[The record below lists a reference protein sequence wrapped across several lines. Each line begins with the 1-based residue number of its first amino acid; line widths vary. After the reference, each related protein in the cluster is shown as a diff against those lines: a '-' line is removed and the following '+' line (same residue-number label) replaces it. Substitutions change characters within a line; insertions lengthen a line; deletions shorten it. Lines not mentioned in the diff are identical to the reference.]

1 MISVILCAAGRGER
15 AGFRQNKILQEFN
28 GMPVLCYSLSAFSA
42 CAEIGEILVTVS
54 PCDERQ
60 IAALLGP
67 YPNARTVSGGAT
79 RFESVL
85 SALNEAKGETVLIH
99 DAARPFVTQKII
111 SDCIASVNR
120 FGSGVCAL
128 PATDTTVLAE
138 DGMIKSV
145 PARAEVFTVQTP
157 QGFDTAQLRSAYEKA
172 KTCGGEFTDES
183 GVFAKFVS
191 PPKLFIGDPC
201 NRKLTYPEDFT
212 IAERVGTGVDTHAFY
227 TEGEGS
233 PFINFITLCGVRVPS
248 DQILKAHSDGDVAVH
263 ALMDALLSAAGLRDI
278 GYYFPDSEPKYKNAD
293 SMQLLSQVIKR
304 IRNEGFAP
312 ENVSISILAE
322 TPRLAPYIDRM
333 KATLAQHLN
342 LPLSAIGIAA
352 GTNEKLGYV
361 GEKKGITCF
370 TTVLLKKVTL

>member
-28 GMPVLCYSLSAFSA
+28 GMPVLCHSLSAFSA

-67 YPNARTVSGGAT
+67 YPNARIVSGGAT

-172 KTCGGEFTDES
+172 KTCDGDFTDES

-191 PPKLFIGDPC
+191 PPKL
-201 NRKLTYPEDFT
+201 TYPEDFS

-227 TEGEGS
+227 TESEGS

-333 KATLAQHLN
+333 KATLAQYLN